1 MNQLSK
7 QANLVNLPFLPHYD
21 SFPKIGE
28 ESCLE
33 KNREYENLLYN
44 STELSVDCTFRKFQN
59 QAILFLRKAKSSIS
73 HNPEVTVPVSYMF
86 LAKKLTYFLLKSIPI
101 LCFIFYVICHSV
113 CDQLL
118 PYLK

>member
-33 KNREYENLLYN
+33 KNREYENLSYN
-44 STELSVDCTFRKFQN
+44 STELSVDCTSRKFQN
-59 QAILFLRKAKSSIS
+59 QAILFLRKTKSSIS
-73 HNPEVTVPVSYMF
+73 HNPEVTVPISYVSSEKTDLFFVKEYSYSLF
-86 LAKKLTYFLLKSIPI
+86 YFL
-101 LCFIFYVICHSV
+101 C
-113 CDQLL
+113 
-118 PYLK
+118 YLS